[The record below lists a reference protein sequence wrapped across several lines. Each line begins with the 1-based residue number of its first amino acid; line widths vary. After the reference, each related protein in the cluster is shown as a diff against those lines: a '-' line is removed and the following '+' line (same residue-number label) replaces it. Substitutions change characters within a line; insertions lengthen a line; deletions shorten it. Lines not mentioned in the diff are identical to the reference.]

1 MKVTKEQVEDA
12 VKYLDTISKGKDNM
26 ELNPEINGG
35 GSENISELKS
45 ELVGAI
51 KKAKELKEKIDE
63 LEKAKSKEEELD
75 KEDSVKK
82 SELEDGNE
90 EKEESED
97 KDKEDEK
104 PDLDKEEIIKSI
116 KSEVLETF
124 KDTLTNKD
132 EEITLLKSKIN
143 DLTSKM
149 SEFENTPIRK
159 SFTGE
164 PLTFKDRFEKAQNE
178 GKTVVSKTLQ
188 KSTISNHIYNLFV
201 ETTDEFEKGELG
213 NAISQFESAGYLDP
227 AIQAKLST
235 KYNIEI
241 I

>member
-51 KKAKELKEKIDE
+51 KKARELKEKIDE
-63 LEKAKSKEEELD
+63 LEKAKSKEEDLNKEELV
-75 KEDSVKK
+75 EK
-82 SELEDGNE
+82 SELEDGNK

-97 KDKEDEK
+97 KDKDDE
-104 PDLDKEEIIKSI
+104 PNLDKEEIIKSI
-116 KSEVLETF
+116 KGEIFESF

-132 EEITLLKSKIN
+132 EEINLLKSQIN

>member
-26 ELNPEINGG
+26 ELNSEINGG

-51 KKAKELKEKIDE
+51 KKARELKEKIDE
-63 LEKAKSKEEELD
+63 LEKAKSKEEDLNKEELV
-75 KEDSVKK
+75 EK
-82 SELEDGNE
+82 SELEDDKVDN
-90 EKEESED
+90 KEEVD
-97 KDKEDEK
+97 KDDE
-104 PDLDKEEIIKSI
+104 PNLDKEEIIKSI
-116 KSEVLETF
+116 KGEIFESF
-124 KDTLTNKD
+124 KDTLMNKD
-132 EEITLLKSKIN
+132 EEINLLKSQIN
-143 DLTSKM
+143 DLSCKM
-149 SEFENTPIRK
+149 LEIENTPIRK